1 MKRFRK
7 MLLVASVVLALLIPL
22 GTIASADP
30 GTHTRTAPYST
41 ATADPSDGGSPTGP

>member
-7 MLLVASVVLALLIPL
+7 WLLASSVVLALLIPL

-30 GTHTRTAPYST
+30 GSHTKAVPVPTST
-41 ATADPSDGGSPTGP
+41 AADPGDGGIGY